1 MKRFQWY
8 VMGSV
13 LTAGLLGLA
22 HEASGGELTAE
33 HSTNSQCK
41 PRMLKGNYIYANDG
55 YIVSESE
62 RVPFAQAGH
71 DLFQGDGTFTGSATV
86 STNGEI
92 TRIVYSGTYTL
103 EPDCSGTAT
112 LTDNL
117 GGTAHFDFFVT
128 KNGTELAY
136 VQTDAGYV
144 TSTFEKPVTC
154 YSLAAM
160 CSRCCG
166 SLWPERKIWQQ
177 VTIPRDS
184 RISLER

>member
-22 HEASGGELTAE
+22 HEAFGGTPAAEL
-33 HSTNSQCK
+33 STNSQCK
-41 PRMLKGNYIYANDG
+41 PSMLKGNYVYAGDG
-55 YIVSESE
+55 YIVRRSE

-71 DLFQGDGTFTGSATV
+71 DFFQGDGTFTGSETV

-103 EPDCSGTAT
+103 EPDCSGTAK

-117 GGTAHFDFFVT
+117 GVTAHFDLFVT
-128 KNGTELAY
+128 KNGTDLTFI
-136 VQTDAGYV
+136 QTDAGYV
-144 TSTFEKPVTC
+144 ASTFEV
-154 YSLAAM
+154 
-160 CSRCCG
+160 R
-166 SLWPERKIWQQ
+166 
-177 VTIPRDS
+177 RD
-184 RISLER
+184 